1 MDKRKRL
8 TIGDRP
14 QDIRQSTERIA
25 SDLAAPPDIQEY
37 EVTSGSNV
45 VSHGKRALP
54 KGRQIVWS
62 TVGAVT
68 DVSLDNKKWTFTAA
82 GAGIIRV
89 IWL

>member
-1 MDKRKRL
+1 MDKRKRQ

-14 QDIRQSTERIA
+14 QDIRQATERIA
-25 SDLAAPPDIQEY
+25 SDLAVSPGIQEY
-37 EVTSGSNV
+37 EVASGSNTV
-45 VSHGKRALP
+45 PHGRRALP

-68 DVSLDNKKWTFTAA
+68 DVSLDSKKWTFTAGA
-82 GAGIIRV
+82 AGIIRV